1 MNIKNEIYNQNIFHL
16 NRKHNE
22 EIKKIRIQ
30 YENKFEDLIKQ
41 QEEEKL
47 ELHKKISTIEKDN
60 LLKYSKLEVNDKSEM
75 IEFQKKY
82 LNEMRVLQKNFE
94 DFKFKTYEEFN
105 ILKKKEEEALYKAN
119 FYKENFEKLKDSS
132 EQTEN
137 LYKSNYLALKCKLEN
152 FKSVI
157 KNNEVL
163 KNQLELSKSEINFLK
178 MKISKLESVQGY
190 FFNNDNIE
198 INYYTEPELA
208 RSSFLNPTPLN
219 NKSKDKSSEIVNY
232 DNFPNFL
239 SPNAYKKFPG
249 IQFNDTETL
258 IGKEE
263 PANKSNKIYNMDT
276 LDENLYKVIDLKKA
290 HLKIKE
296 MEECLRSMND
306 ENESLKEKLEYAC
319 SYKIQENRDHDQD
332 NLALKNLSP
341 EKKIGHDE
349 EYKCD
354 DSLNNIPFSQQTI
367 TYDQEILKNNLPPTP
382 SVKNLYNFTK
392 SNQSTPICHDIKKG
406 LSFSKTSSEDGKNV
420 YQKNNF
426 SEPSPPLNSVQS
438 ATFFKPEKKISENS
452 HKKYSNIYNKKS
464 SNQEFIDIPHSGHYS
479 YKLESNHKGNSIYS
493 TEVPSGSG
501 KDKIKNENFKT
512 KNNCNFGNNLQKTL
526 NFQPLNNTS
535 NNSQEFNYECMSRQS
550 NENDTSNDN
559 IIEFPLQLKIKGKL
573 KKMTSNSNKI

>member
-1 MNIKNEIYNQNIFHL
+1 
-16 NRKHNE
+16 
-22 EIKKIRIQ
+22 
-30 YENKFEDLIKQ
+30 
-41 QEEEKL
+41 
-47 ELHKKISTIEKDN
+47 
-60 LLKYSKLEVNDKSEM
+60 M
-75 IEFQKKY
+75 IEFQKRY

-137 LYKSNYLALKCKLEN
+137 LYKSNYMALKHKLEN

-190 FFNNDNIE
+190 LFNNDNLE
-198 INYYTEPELA
+198 LNYFTEPEII
-208 RSSFLNPTPLN
+208 RSTILNRTNLN

-239 SPNAYKKFPG
+239 SPNALKKFPG
-249 IQFNDTETL
+249 IQFNEVENVL
-258 IGKEE
+258 EQEE
-263 PANKSNKIYNMDT
+263 LGNKIYNMET

-319 SYKIQENRDHDQD
+319 SYKIQED
-332 NLALKNLSP
+332 NSDKNLKNLSP
-341 EKKIGHDE
+341 QKKIDNEE
-349 EYKCD
+349 EYKCYE
-354 DSLNNIPFSQQTI
+354 SLNNIPFSQQTI
-367 TYDQEILKNNLPPTP
+367 TYDQEVLKNNLPPTP

-392 SNQSTPICHDIKKG
+392 SNQSTPICNDIKKG
-406 LSFSKTSSEDGKNV
+406 LSFSNTSEDGRPV
-420 YQKNNF
+420 LQKNNN
-426 SEPSPPLNSVQS
+426 SEPSHQVNSIQS
-438 ATFFKPEKKISENS
+438 ATFFKPEKKFPETTP
-452 HKKYSNIYNKKS
+452 KKYSNIYNNKKTN
-464 SNQEFIDIPHSGHYS
+464 NQEINEIPQNWQNS
-479 YKLESNHKGNSIYS
+479 HKGENIHKDVSIYS

-501 KDKIKNENFKT
+501 KVKIKSSIKK
-512 KNNCNFGNNLQKTL
+512 KNNYSSNYNLQKTL
-526 NFQPLNNTS
+526 KFQPIINNS
-535 NNSQEFNYECMSRQS
+535 FNSQEFNFECMSRHS
-550 NENDTSNDN
+550 KENETSNDN

-573 KKMTSNSNKI
+573 KKMTADTNKK